1 MNVHPHWPKRRVD
14 VLRLDAYIGSNAQVL
29 SFGRARRLGWGG
41 LAAVLKIKILTI
53 FLKIDKKNIFL
64 KKHLIK
70 SYLIIYKPTIA

>member
-1 MNVHPHWPKRRVD
+1 M
-14 VLRLDAYIGSNAQVL
+14 
-29 SFGRARRLGWGG
+29 GG